1 MPPGWIERVNSAMV
15 YERKSN
21 KQVLYVL
28 PITSI
33 LSKLPLVPVGE
44 TGTIP
49 FSMRGEAADFDGGS
63 CDSKPGEADGSRW
76 WYVNSLGNVLV
87 VQDVGLKKIKY

>member
-1 MPPGWIERVNSAMV
+1 MI

-33 LSKLPLVPVGE
+33 LSKLPLVPVGD

-49 FSMRGEAADFDGGS
+49 HSMRGEAADFDGAS
-63 CDSKPGEADGSRW
+63 CDSKPGNTGCEGRESVMDFCQISSQ
-76 WYVNSLGNVLV
+76 NP
-87 VQDVGLKKIKY
+87 VQATL

>member
-1 MPPGWIERVNSAMV
+1 MI

-33 LSKLPLVPVGE
+33 LSKLPLVPVGD

-49 FSMRGEAADFDGGS
+49 NSMRGEAADFDGGS
-63 CDSKPGEADGSRW
+63 CYSKPGEGP
-76 WYVNSLGNVLV
+76 V
-87 VQDVGLKKIKY
+87 VVR

>member
-1 MPPGWIERVNSAMV
+1 MKSVMM

-21 KQVLYVL
+21 KEVLHVL

-33 LSKLPLVPVGE
+33 LSKLPLVPEGD

-49 FSMRGEAADFDGGS
+49 YSMRGEAAADFDGES
-63 CDSKPGEADGSRW
+63 FNSKPGEGPEGEGS
-76 WYVNSLGNVLV
+76 L
-87 VQDVGLKKIKY
+87 

>member
-1 MPPGWIERVNSAMV
+1 MSAYFLFTCIFYIFCIFVSGWIDRVNSAMI

-33 LSKLPLVPVGE
+33 LSKLPLVPVGD

-49 FSMRGEAADFDGGS
+49 YSMRGEAADFDGGS
-63 CDSKPGEADGSRW
+63 CDSKPGEGRGACG
-76 WYVNSLGNVLV
+76 GM
-87 VQDVGLKKIKY
+87 